1 MGMRPSSDQ
10 GSPQRGQCISMV
22 QIQRPSASRT
32 SPEVN
37 HDHDAPIQQES
48 HRCSNTCRGPVP
60 YPYPRGTVEQVAR
73 QLLDPAPRAPAPM
86 LATLRAAPVRGDN
99 LATEWK
105 WDGQRATV
113 IVSGTD
119 VRVLSRNGADVSSLG
134 VFLSPTHLPLVS
146 ALRAYKQVP
155 QVLRTG
161 SFRGQS
167 VNIDLCRIQGCRGR
181 RLWCGHFIEPT

>member
-1 MGMRPSSDQ
+1 
-10 GSPQRGQCISMV
+10 
-22 QIQRPSASRT
+22 
-32 SPEVN
+32 
-37 HDHDAPIQQES
+37 
-48 HRCSNTCRGPVP
+48 
-60 YPYPRGTVEQVAR
+60 
-73 QLLDPAPRAPAPM
+73 M
-86 LATLRAAPVRGDN
+86 LATLGPPPSRGDW
-99 LATEWK
+99 ATEIK
-105 WDGQRATV
+105 YDGQRGICV
-113 IVSGTD
+113 VED
-119 VRVLSRNGADVSSLG
+119 VVTIFTRNGADVSSLG